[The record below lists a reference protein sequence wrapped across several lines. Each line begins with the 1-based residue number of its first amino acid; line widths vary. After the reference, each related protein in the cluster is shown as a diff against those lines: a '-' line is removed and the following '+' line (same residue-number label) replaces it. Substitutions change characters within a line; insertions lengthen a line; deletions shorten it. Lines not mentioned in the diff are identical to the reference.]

1 MRLQT
6 LFYKPVKNIQTGGAN
21 IMGYIIGFCI
31 PYIIVGILIYA
42 IING

>member
-6 LFYKPVKNIQTGGAN
+6 LFYKPVKIFRQEVN